1 MLQLILSVLPFFAAW
16 GVWTLLH
23 RVYFHPLADVPGPLL
38 GRMFHFYSFWHNING
53 GRFYLKIPELHA
65 KYGWHSFSKDSDNCT
80 LKLPLYLGPVVR
92 ITPSELH
99 LDEPE
104 YCDKVYSVGSNYSKD
119 PSFYGSFGTPKA
131 TFATCDPRLHRI
143 KRAVLN
149 PFFSQKR
156 VFELEEL
163 IQQKVTLLISRS
175 RQSLTATGEVNLH
188 LAFRALAI
196 DVVTDYAFGQCYG
209 FLERPDFGIDF
220 FRMIQ
225 SLGPGVWVFNQFPI
239 VQPISMAIPLR
250 LAKLMSRSL
259 SKMMI
264 HHQVLPK

>member
-1 MLQLILSVLPFFAAW
+1 MYP
-16 GVWTLLH
+16 
-23 RVYFHPLADVPGPLL
+23 
-38 GRMFHFYSFWHNING
+38 
-53 GRFYLKIPELHA
+53 
-65 KYGWHSFSKDSDNCT
+65 
-80 LKLPLYLGPVVR
+80 
-92 ITPSELH
+92 
-99 LDEPE
+99 
-104 YCDKVYSVGSNYSKD
+104 VGSNYGKD
-119 PSFYGSFGTPKA
+119 LSFYGSFGTPKS

-156 VFELEEL
+156 VFEVEEL
-163 IQQKVTLLISRS
+163 IQQKVSLLVSRS
-175 RQSLTATGEVNLH
+175 RQSLAAAGEVNLH

-264 HHQVLPK
+264 HHQVLPNS